1 VLHHSVASHFDD
13 IDDDIADDDTD
24 AEEEDE
30 AIRASARVVVPYPAH
45 LIVEEGNGST
55 ALTAHL
61 VDMSDGGAVLRV
73 YGRFE
78 PRHTGRLVIDVG
90 RVPLVVCVRAVWTR
104 TDQRGRTVGVTFDN
118 ITTEER
124 ATITELLGAT
134 HSR

>member
-1 VLHHSVASHFDD
+1 MLHHSVASHFDD
-13 IDDDIADDDTD
+13 IDDDDIDE
-24 AEEEDE
+24 AEAEAEDE
-30 AIRASARVVVPYPAH
+30 SIRASARAVVPYPAH
-45 LIVEEGNGST
+45 LIVEDGNGST

-61 VDMSDGGAVLRV
+61 VDMSDGGAALRV

-104 TDQRGRTVGVTFDN
+104 TDQRGKTVGVTFDN
-118 ITTEER
+118 LTTEER
-124 ATITELLGAT
+124 AAITELVGAT